1 MKRIIAVILAA
12 LMSVA
17 VLAACD
23 SSETKSSSSA
33 PASSAVS
40 GNNAATVV
48 DLNAVLD
55 KINAET
61 GLSMDKVEDVSRLKR
76 YYQLDEAD
84 IKQFACERDGETEIV
99 MIEAT
104 SGEAADRIEAVLQS
118 KLDALINNA
127 TSYSQEKLAVIQACK
142 VTKDGNFVSMIVS
155 DNAPAALKIYQDS
168 IK

>member
-1 MKRIIAVILAA
+1 
-12 LMSVA
+12 
-17 VLAACD
+17 
-23 SSETKSSSSA
+23 
-33 PASSAVS
+33 
-40 GNNAATVV
+40 
-48 DLNAVLD
+48 
-55 KINAET
+55 
-61 GLSMDKVEDVSRLKR
+61 
-76 YYQLDEAD
+76 
-84 IKQFACERDGETEIV
+84 